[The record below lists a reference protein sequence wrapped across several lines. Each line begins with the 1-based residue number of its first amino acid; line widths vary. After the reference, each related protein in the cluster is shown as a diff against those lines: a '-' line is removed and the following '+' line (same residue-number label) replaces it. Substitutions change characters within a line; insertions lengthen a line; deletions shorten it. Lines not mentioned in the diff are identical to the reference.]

1 LATEFNTPVQYSTAD
16 KVKIV
21 SVIYKMMAVEHLN
34 QNQATAFLQSLPD
47 FKVEEHLNQNQATA
61 FLQSLPDFKVEG

>member
-1 LATEFNTPVQYSTAD
+1 
-16 KVKIV
+16 
-21 SVIYKMMAVEHLN
+21 MMAVEHLN